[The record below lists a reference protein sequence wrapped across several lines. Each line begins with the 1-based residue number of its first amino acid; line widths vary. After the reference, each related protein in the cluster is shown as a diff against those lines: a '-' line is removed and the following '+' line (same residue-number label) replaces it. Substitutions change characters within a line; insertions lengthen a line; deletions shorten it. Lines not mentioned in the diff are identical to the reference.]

1 MLKCTHQ
8 ETNVSAHPENV
19 WSILSSVSKANLQR
33 LKTLYWCQ
41 RFIVLSLKELFRS
54 KLKWCQRIKD
64 IRRMYEFVEQQTWCS
79 QIKRSRTSTLVIKD
93 YRTCLSWKSCN
104 RSTNICSNTRSKQRQ
119 WPKQINSPNVN
130 SNCQITCIRPTA
142 QCACALPPAF
152 RFLFLSSWLQRN
164 VNNFVCKQN
173 FLFIG

>member
-1 MLKCTHQ
+1 MRRKPLCKG
-8 ETNVSAHPENV
+8 
-19 WSILSSVSKANLQR
+19 WKLSIGVKDLLYCPWKNFSDQSWNDVRESKIWDGCMNLLSNKPDCSK
-33 LKTLYWCQ
+33 
-41 RFIVLSLKELFRS
+41 S
-54 KLKWCQRIKD
+54 
-64 IRRMYEFVEQQTWCS
+64 
-79 QIKRSRTSTLVIKD
+79 KRSRTSTLVIKD